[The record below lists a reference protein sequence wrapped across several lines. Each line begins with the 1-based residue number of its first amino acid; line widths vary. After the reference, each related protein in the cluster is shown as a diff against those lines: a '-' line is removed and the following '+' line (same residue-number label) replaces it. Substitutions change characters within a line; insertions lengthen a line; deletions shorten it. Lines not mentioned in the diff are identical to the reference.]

1 MIYKYGPSLLED
13 TSRLCTRRDAS
24 QSTSG
29 LNNHSHGIGLQVFT
43 AGCHTQANG
52 AWVPGRCTV
61 DFRNIKLI
69 VISLYAAYVI
79 MSIQYLLF
87 TQVSDRSTVQFT
99 VCHCPHAAGR
109 RSFFTS
115 TFYVQPNLIDFTTIV
130 DFTEFDLNNAAVY
143 GTLICML
150 CLYVIVVAILRRKDQ
165 KDTEKVLIFMKVIC
179 CICKLSSLSL
189 CSLHLDGF
197 VIVGS
202 TVPL

>member
-1 MIYKYGPSLLED
+1 
-13 TSRLCTRRDAS
+13 
-24 QSTSG
+24 
-29 LNNHSHGIGLQVFT
+29 
-43 AGCHTQANG
+43 
-52 AWVPGRCTV
+52 
-61 DFRNIKLI
+61 
-69 VISLYAAYVI
+69 

-99 VCHCPHAAGR
+99 VCHCPHTAGR
-109 RSFFTS
+109 RTFFTS
-115 TFYVQPNLIDFTTIV
+115 TFYVQPNLIDFATIV

-165 KDTEKVLIFMKVIC
+165 NDTEKVLIFMKVIC

-202 TVPL
+202 TVPLRQWRKWCILLHDNSVHRHAQRFSHDVKYQFHHGRRRRRLRDKTDEWKRSHCKYLCLSAQCKMQWIWLLLQ